1 MALPTLLDIAKR
13 NGSDLLV
20 GLIDETTK
28 LIPEVS
34 GITMDGT
41 RVPNLGAART
51 IKGQQ
56 YKTLIRT
63 SLPTAG
69 FRDVNEG
76 VTPSKSTYENR
87 LVETFVLNP
96 RWECDKAAADQSE
109 DGPEA
114 YIAEEADAIMQAA
127 MQALGSQFFYG
138 RASDGKGHPGLVDA
152 VQAAYT
158 IDRTGN
164 GNACGSVYA
173 VKFGPK
179 DVSWVYGQNGKMDV
193 TDVRIETLLDSNS
206 KKFTGYVQELLAYV
220 GVQVASLF
228 SVGRIKNITAA
239 APLRDSDIYSLLS
252 KMKVRPDVLFMNKTL
267 LEQLRSSR
275 TATNATG
282 APAPRPTEVD
292 GVPIAP
298 TESLTFTETAA

>member
-1 MALPTLLDIAKR
+1 MLDIAKR

-41 RVPNLGAART
+41 KVPNMGAART

-56 YKTLIRT
+56 YKTLVRT

-69 FRDVNEG
+69 FRDLNEG
-76 VTPSKSTYENR
+76 VTASKSTTENR

-114 YIAEEADAIMQAA
+114 FIAEEASAIMQAA
-127 MQALGSQFFYG
+127 MQALGIQFFYG
-138 RASDGKGHPGLVDA
+138 RNTGHAKGHPGLIDA

-158 IDRTGN
+158 IDRAGV

-179 DVSWVYGQNGKMDV
+179 DVTWVYGQNGQMDLP
-193 TDVRIETLLDSNS
+193 DPRIESLTDANG

-220 GVQVASLF
+220 GVQVGSLF
-228 SVGRIKNITAA
+228 SVGRIKNVTEA
-239 APLRDSDIYSLLS
+239 APLTDNHIYKLLAA
-252 KMKVRPDVLFMNKTL
+252 MKVRPDVLFMNKTL
-267 LEQLRSSR
+267 QEQLRSSR

-282 APAPRPTEVD
+282 TPAPRPTEVD
-292 GVPIAP
+292 GIPIAP

>member
-1 MALPTLLDIAKR
+1 MLDIAKR
-13 NGSDLLV
+13 NGSDLLI
-20 GLIDETTK
+20 GLIDETVK
-28 LIPEVS
+28 YVPEVS
-34 GITMDGT
+34 GITMEGK
-41 RVPNLGAART
+41 RIPGMGAART

-69 FRDVNEG
+69 FRDANEG

-87 LVETFVLNP
+87 LVETFILNP
-96 RWECDKAAADQSE
+96 RWECDKAVADQSE

-114 YIAEEADAIMQAA
+114 YIADEAGAVVLAA
-127 MQALGSQFFYG
+127 MQQLGSQFYYG

-179 DVSWVYGQNGKMDV
+179 DVTWVYGQNGQMEV
-193 TDVRIETLLDSNS
+193 TPVRVETLLDANN
-206 KKFTGYVQELLAYV
+206 KKFTGYIQELLSYV
-220 GVQVASLF
+220 GVQVASIY
-228 SVGRIKNITAA
+228 SVGRIKNVTAA
-239 APLRDSDIYSLLS
+239 ATLTDAYLYKLLDA
-252 KMKVRPDVLFMNKTL
+252 MKVVPDALFMNRTL
-267 LEQLRSSR
+267 RGQLRASR

-282 APAPRPTEVD
+282 APAPTPTDIE
-292 GVPIAP
+292 GIPIVA
-298 TESLTFTETAA
+298 TESLTMTEAAS